1 MTARDFRALALE
13 LPGSSESAHMGHPD
27 FRVGGKIF
35 ATLGPGEAYGV
46 VLLTPDL
53 QADFVEAAPAAFV
66 PVAGG
71 WGARGSTRVEL
82 KPARRPEVRRAL
94 LEAWR
99 LRAPKSLLEGGDR

>member
-1 MTARDFRALALE
+1 MTANDFRALALE
-13 LPGSSESAHMGHPD
+13 LPGAIEGAHMGHPD

-35 ATLGPGEAYGV
+35 ATLGPDEAYGV
-46 VLLTPDL
+46 VLLTPDV
-53 QADFVEAAPAAFV
+53 QADIVAAAPLAFA

-71 WGARGSTRVEL
+71 WGKRGSTRVEL

-99 LRAPKSLLEGGDR
+99 IRAPKSLLEGGNA